1 MRCPMC
7 NSPDSR
13 VLESRLI
20 EEDTSLRR
28 RRECTHCN
36 RRFTTYERVESV
48 PLMVVKRDGRRE
60 VFDPRKL
67 LTGLMRATVK
77 CDVSIAQLEELVA
90 DIESELSRRH
100 VREVPSAEIGRMA
113 LERLRALD
121 EVAYVR
127 FASVYRAFDDVG
139 EFADEAKRVETVRR
153 DDAIRRRTEDLF
165 EEK

>member
-127 FASVYRAFDDVG
+127 FASVYRH
-139 EFADEAKRVETVRR
+139 FAS
-153 DDAIRRRTEDLF
+153 IEDFIAELGTLQAAHRPV
-165 EEK
+165 

>member
-20 EEDTSLRR
+20 EEDTCLRR
-28 RRECTHCN
+28 RRECPHCN

-48 PLMVVKRDGRRE
+48 PLMVVKREGTRE

-67 LTGLMRATVK
+67 VTGLMRAAVK
-77 CDVSIAQLEELVA
+77 CRVSVSQIEELVA
-90 DIESELSRRH
+90 DIESELHRRH
-100 VREVPSAEIGRMA
+100 AREVPSREIGEMA
-113 LERLRALD
+113 LERLRSLD

-127 FASVYRAFDDVG
+127 FASVYRH
-139 EFADEAKRVETVRR
+139 FASIGDFISELSSLQA
-153 DDAIRRRTEDLF
+153 AHPPA
-165 EEK
+165 

>member
-1 MRCPMC
+1 MC

-127 FASVYRAFDDVG
+127 FASVYRH
-139 EFADEAKRVETVRR
+139 FAS
-153 DDAIRRRTEDLF
+153 IEDFIAELGTLQAAHRPV
-165 EEK
+165 